1 MMPKKSEA
9 LLSTDREVA
18 SAMRPPAGRLV
29 AEYRVA
35 GTPNLVLRVTA
46 SGHRAWCY
54 WLKRPKTG
62 RWSKY
67 SIGPYPTVK
76 LARAREEAVRLRLS
90 VIDRLLDKGIAHSS
104 YCQQPMRP
112 AQQALPIM
120 QKPGTIDSIE

>member
-1 MMPKKSEA
+1 MRDETFIDFDLPVPTEERGQTGLHNPWGTELMMPKKSEA

-46 SGHRAWCY
+46 SRHRAWCY

-67 SIGPYPTVK
+67 NIGPTP
-76 LARAREEAVRLRLS
+76 
-90 VIDRLLDKGIAHSS
+90 LLNS
-104 YCQQPMRP
+104 
-112 AQQALPIM
+112 L
-120 QKPGTIDSIE
+120 